1 VRYSGKTGIHKLI
14 GSRSFYREA
23 LLIML
28 PVAGQQLITSMFSF
42 IDSLMVGMVSA
53 STLSGVI
60 VANKI
65 FFVYSGFFWGITG
78 AGGLLISQ
86 YFGARDKQSCQMIF
100 TLQHLAGAFVA
111 VVFTGLLL
119 TAPEWLMR
127 LFVSQEPTVNAGLSY
142 ISYVRYSYLPA
153 GISMVSMFSLRAVG
167 QSRVPLMVG
176 IAAIISNVFL
186 NWVFIFGNLGSP
198 AMGAAGAGLATL
210 IARVIEMLFYLIW
223 IASGRTYFSWYFG
236 VIRKISRQMVRMAAA
251 KTFPL
256 IGNEFLWTMGTNMFF
271 WSYAR
276 LDESAL
282 PALAIVEQSMQFVYV
297 LFGGISA
304 AVSIMIGSRLGAGRF
319 EEARDNSRKMLFLS
333 ACMGFGLSIIVISL
347 SKPIPLLYNVSG
359 QLQRLATVLII
370 IQALMFIPNVLYT
383 NIFFILRAGGDI
395 RSAFHLDATYTWLVP
410 IPVAILL
417 SVLINRWVD
426 VSILFAYP
434 FTQILLYTKLI
445 PAFRFLR
452 RGHWLRNLTLIDQ
465 LS

>member
-1 VRYSGKTGIHKLI
+1 
-14 GSRSFYREA
+14 
-23 LLIML
+23 
-28 PVAGQQLITSMFSF
+28 
-42 IDSLMVGMVSA
+42 
-53 STLSGVI
+53 
-60 VANKI
+60 
-65 FFVYSGFFWGITG
+65 
-78 AGGLLISQ
+78 
-86 YFGARDKQSCQMIF
+86 
-100 TLQHLAGAFVA
+100 
-111 VVFTGLLL
+111 
-119 TAPEWLMR
+119 
-127 LFVSQEPTVNAGLSY
+127 
-142 ISYVRYSYLPA
+142 
-153 GISMVSMFSLRAVG
+153 
-167 QSRVPLMVG
+167 
-176 IAAIISNVFL
+176 
-186 NWVFIFGNLGSP
+186 
-198 AMGAAGAGLATL
+198 
-210 IARVIEMLFYLIW
+210 
-223 IASGRTYFSWYFG
+223 
-236 VIRKISRQMVRMAAA
+236 MVRMAAA